1 MGTVDH
7 DGDGMCIGPQD
18 EHCWGVFGA
27 AGLLLRAPA
36 AGGTPLILMQH
47 RAEWTN
53 AGGTWGLPGG
63 AIDSHESPIE
73 GALREVHEETH
84 IALNPAR
91 ARWSAPTA
99 GMRFV
104 KRLTRDFDPLG
115 DRISRSGDH
124 YFERV
129 DTTSGL
135 WTYTTVVADLNAPVD
150 FQADEESKELAWL
163 SEDEVSQ
170 LELIPGFGR
179 VWPALKTTEADLII
193 DGESIYSGQD
203 KHWWQSDRS
212 RADSILGKIAKH
224 RPWVW
229 RRRHATDFLD
239 ADGCAQETTEPGF
252 YWTAH
257 CTVVLGGKITGA
269 REERALPY
277 TAQSYFHTVDSDSDS
292 ASLVRTMVLENV
304 AKRRNTIVV
313 TENTGLIEEL
323 PQNFIHVWDNS
334 CLSQLNSSQSLSSQS
349 RSAGSSSSS

>member
-36 AGGTPLILMQH
+36 ADGTPLILMQH

-150 FQADEESKELAWL
+150 FQADEESKELAL
-163 SEDEVSQ
+163 S
-170 LELIPGFGR
+170 LIH
-179 VWPALKTTEADLII
+179 I
-193 DGESIYSGQD
+193 
-203 KHWWQSDRS
+203 
-212 RADSILGKIAKH
+212 
-224 RPWVW
+224 
-229 RRRHATDFLD
+229 
-239 ADGCAQETTEPGF
+239 
-252 YWTAH
+252 
-257 CTVVLGGKITGA
+257 
-269 REERALPY
+269 
-277 TAQSYFHTVDSDSDS
+277 
-292 ASLVRTMVLENV
+292 
-304 AKRRNTIVV
+304 
-313 TENTGLIEEL
+313 
-323 PQNFIHVWDNS
+323 
-334 CLSQLNSSQSLSSQS
+334 
-349 RSAGSSSSS
+349 